1 MPYLHVLAQSCTY
14 IDPHDWLMITLH
26 GRTNLS
32 TCSIQYLH
40 QQQVAKEVPL
50 LKAREGSNGFWLVC
64 SGTWVVED
72 AGSQAAQE
80 LVMTCLPAI
89 CGLVWTELR
98 TAIGQT
104 LGTGWI
110 DVDCQGLQM
119 FTL

>member
-1 MPYLHVLAQSCTY
+1 M
-14 IDPHDWLMITLH
+14 
-26 GRTNLS
+26 
-32 TCSIQYLH
+32 
-40 QQQVAKEVPL
+40 
-50 LKAREGSNGFWLVC
+50 
-64 SGTWVVED
+64 VED